1 MNKKQLASCLLVFCC
16 RISGCWFL
24 GSGLLFG
31 WALGL
36 ATFLAAWF
44 LAAGFPGY
52 LLDNMLLGDLLL
64 GHLSDHLT
72 ETGAFRCPSAF
83 GLLQAC
89 VLHSSLEGQCSR
101 DLTAF
106 SSGPMEKFI
115 MMYSNMSWRNEPP
128 LSFKLGMAY
137 LTFSFYFGGGA
148 SFRLNVR

>member
-1 MNKKQLASCLLVFCC
+1 MKNRVLLFGGQSSKFYAIEQCLDGSKQLPSWLLVFCC

-24 GSGLLFG
+24 GGGLLLG

-72 ETGAFRCPSAF
+72 ETGSSRCPSAF

-89 VLHSSLEGQCSR
+89 VLHSSLEGQMQ
-101 DLTAF
+101 
-106 SSGPMEKFI
+106 SGFDCFLIKAHEEVHHDVFQHVLAK
-115 MMYSNMSWRNEPP
+115 
-128 LSFKLGMAY
+128 
-137 LTFSFYFGGGA
+137 
-148 SFRLNVR
+148 